1 MKKLF
6 FLLICA
12 ATSFTMAAESK
23 ELSGC
28 DSKEVKLEETPL
40 VPQQPIKEHPRSATY
55 FLKVFYDDQ
64 LSAVEIQHDNLGDAD
79 FYILD
84 ATGQVVSQTSTYSN
98 TYTVESIDVPSVNG
112 TYTLVI
118 DSENVYAFGYIVVE

>member
-23 ELSGC
+23 ELSGS

-84 ATGQVVSQTSTYSN
+84 ATGLVVSQTSTYSN
-98 TYTVESIDVPSVNG
+98 TYTVESIDVPSANG

>member
-6 FLLICA
+6 ILFICA
-12 ATSFTMAAESK
+12 VTSFTMAAESR
-23 ELSGC
+23 ELSGA

-40 VPQQPIKEHPRSATY
+40 VPQQPTKERPRSATY

-64 LSAVEIQHDNLGDAD
+64 LNTAEIQHDNLGDAD

-98 TYTVESIDVPSVNG
+98 TYTVESIDVPSANG